1 MYVYGIAIQLAVNA
15 LCRQVYRLKVF
26 DLNIRLWCVI
36 QKDEGMDVLMQVEVR
51 SYLMGPYNAGPK
63 SALFFRVAVIKAGV
77 REAGVIRSILKR
89 EYHVCERLSS
99 IRRAYGIATLASH
112 EVRCVSAS
120 VNM

>member
-1 MYVYGIAIQLAVNA
+1 MRRNGRESARSHAKRTPDVYVYGIAIQLAVNA

-63 SALFFRVAVIKAGV
+63 SALFLRVALNFSKFGIYIWYIKKFL
-77 REAGVIRSILKR
+77 EI
-89 EYHVCERLSS
+89 
-99 IRRAYGIATLASH
+99 IRRL
-112 EVRCVSAS
+112 
-120 VNM
+120 